1 MLLTSQNFLMTG
13 TKLWRLLDK
22 GETFFWFR
30 ASVSIEKKIGRL
42 NQSKMKLLERYK
54 LHSSFFL
61 YLSLSIK
68 ENCFEYWEKSLNE
81 YSATE
86 TTIGSFT
93 GHYKIADINFE
104 ERKSSPC
111 LVLLKGLIQAEK
123 VNRKLNCVCWKR
135 FMI

>member
-1 MLLTSQNFLMTG
+1 MTG

-42 NQSKMKLLERYK
+42 NQSKLK

-68 ENCFEYWEKSLNE
+68 ENCFEY
-81 YSATE
+81 
-86 TTIGSFT
+86 
-93 GHYKIADINFE
+93 
-104 ERKSSPC
+104 
-111 LVLLKGLIQAEK
+111 
-123 VNRKLNCVCWKR
+123 
-135 FMI
+135 

>member
-1 MLLTSQNFLMTG
+1 MTG

-42 NQSKMKLLERYK
+42 NQSKLKLLKRYK

-68 ENCFEYWEKSLNE
+68 GNCFEY
-81 YSATE
+81 
-86 TTIGSFT
+86 
-93 GHYKIADINFE
+93 
-104 ERKSSPC
+104 
-111 LVLLKGLIQAEK
+111 
-123 VNRKLNCVCWKR
+123 
-135 FMI
+135 